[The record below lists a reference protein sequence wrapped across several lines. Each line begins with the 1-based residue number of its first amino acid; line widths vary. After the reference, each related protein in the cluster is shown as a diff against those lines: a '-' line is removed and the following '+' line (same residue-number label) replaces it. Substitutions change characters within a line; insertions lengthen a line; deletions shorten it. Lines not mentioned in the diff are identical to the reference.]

1 MIEKNYTPK
10 RTVCKVTFRV
20 PGDWANDE
28 VKLVGDFNGWNTEA
42 DKLKKK
48 KGHWEITKRLKP
60 KSEYHFRYLIDG
72 QTWKNDDAADR
83 YVSNEFGSE
92 NSVIITGE

>member
-10 RTVCKVTFRV
+10 RTVCKVTFRIS
-20 PGDWANDE
+20 GDWADEE
-28 VKLVGDFNGWNTEA
+28 VKLVGDFNSWNTEA
-42 DKLKKK
+42 DKMKKK
-48 KGHWEITKRLKP
+48 KDHWELTKRLKP

-72 QTWKNDDAADR
+72 DVWKNDDAADR
-83 YVSNEFGSE
+83 YVSNDFGSE